1 MNRIARITAAC
12 LVDWHGDNAIEVLQH
27 RLNEA
32 EEDRARGRSS
42 AELEY
47 WCEIARAVIE
57 ILRRTR
63 EAGEIAH

>member
-1 MNRIARITAAC
+1 MRRIAWTTAAC
-12 LVDWHGDNAIEVLQH
+12 LVDWHGDNAIEVLQQ

-32 EEDRARGRSS
+32 EKDRARGRSS

-57 ILRRTR
+57 ILRATR
-63 EAGEIAH
+63 EIGEVAH

>member
-12 LVDWHGDNAIEVLQH
+12 LVDWHGDNAIEVLRQ

-32 EEDRARGRSS
+32 EEDRARGGSS

-57 ILRRTR
+57 ILRARR
-63 EAGEIAH
+63 EVGEVAH